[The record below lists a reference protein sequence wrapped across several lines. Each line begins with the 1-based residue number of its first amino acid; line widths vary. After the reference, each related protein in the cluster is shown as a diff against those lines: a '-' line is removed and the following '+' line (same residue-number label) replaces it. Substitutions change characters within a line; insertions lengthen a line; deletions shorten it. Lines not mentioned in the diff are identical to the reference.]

1 MDGVPTE
8 QEHPITQAPSD
19 TASDGSAAATG
30 PDRPRRLIDPD
41 RVDAAVTGLGERESV
56 EEWAERFSVIADPS
70 RLTLL
75 VCIHYAREI
84 CVSDLAAAAGMS
96 DTAVSQALRL
106 LRAHGLVTTER
117 RGRVVYYRLADETMH
132 ELIHRVRPHPES
144 RQH

>member
-8 QEHPITQAPSD
+8 QEHPTAPNP
-19 TASDGSAAATG
+19 SAEPAAG
-30 PDRPRRLIDPD
+30 PGRSRRLIDPG
-41 RVDAAVTGLGERESV
+41 RVDAAVTGLGERKSV

-75 VCIHYAREI
+75 VCIHYAQEI
-84 CVSDLAAAAGMS
+84 CVSDLAIAAGMS

-132 ELIHRVRPHPES
+132 ELIHRVRPHQEPETDQES
-144 RQH
+144 